1 MTVLVK
7 AQLYPIKL
15 KSLSTLPGAG
25 ISGPAH
31 LFFLQRSNYVGIKGA
46 SIPTRPLNQ
55 AVANCYVRDLE

>member
-15 KSLSTLPGAG
+15 KSLSSLPEAPGV
-25 ISGPAH
+25 
-31 LFFLQRSNYVGIKGA
+31 LTCFFLQRSNYVWIKGA
-46 SIPTRPLNQ
+46 AIPTRPLNQ